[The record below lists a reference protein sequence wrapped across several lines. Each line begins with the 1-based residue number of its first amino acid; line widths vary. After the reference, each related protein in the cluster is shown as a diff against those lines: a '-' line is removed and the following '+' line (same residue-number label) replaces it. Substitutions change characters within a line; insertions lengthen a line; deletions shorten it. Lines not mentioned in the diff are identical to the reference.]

1 MAATFKLINQY
12 TVTGSGISNFSFTSI
27 PSTYTDLC
35 IYISSRANYSGGY
48 HLNTLIQY
56 NSQST
61 SSNYTGQ
68 FAYFRPGDTTSTL
81 PSQSSDPVALF
92 VSGANSN
99 TSGYFSNYWSYIPD
113 YNSSFRSERIYLGST
128 VPGGIVVF
136 GKAKPGT
143 GEAISSLTFK
153 ELSGNNFIE
162 GSTFYLYGIKN
173 S

>member
-1 MAATFKLINQY
+1 MAATFKLIKQY
-12 TVTGSGISNFSFTSI
+12 TVTGSGINSFSFTSI
-27 PSTYTDLC
+27 PNTYTDLC
-35 IYISSRANYSGGY
+35 IYVSSRINVSSGY
-48 HLNTLIQY
+48 NINSLIQY

-61 SSNYTGQ
+61 SSSYTGQ
-68 FAYFRPGDTTSTL
+68 FAYFRPGDTSSTL
-81 PSQSSDPVALF
+81 PSQITDPVAHF

-136 GKAKPGT
+136 GKAKPET